1 MANTITNILDKIL
14 AQGLLT
20 LREAAIMPILCN
32 TDYQGAAAEEGDT
45 IDVPRPVIQVVSTV
59 AASSTNKAP
68 ASKAPS
74 KVQISLDQWKM
85 TDFHLTDKELA
96 EIDRN
101 RHFIPMQT
109 SEAARALGNNV
120 DNFLHG
126 KYTGIYGYVGTAGT
140 VPFSTVATTTG
151 ARKVLNTQLAPM
163 SQRRI
168 VMDPNA
174 EDQALQLSAY
184 SDLEKTGDVGVKMEG
199 EIGRK
204 FGVDHFMSQNVGTH
218 TTGTIVSAQVAST
231 TAIGVSALGINGLTA
246 GGTLIVGDVF
256 TIAGDTQTYTINTAG
271 TTTLVSTV
279 AQNLSIDPPLKV
291 IASATS
297 VIQVKG
303 SHVVNLA
310 FNRGAIAYVT
320 RPIADAVGGL
330 TGGNPSSTL
339 TDNVTGLT
347 MRLEVVRQHKQNA
360 FQFDMLYGGNLVRPE
375 FGCRI
380 AG

>member
-32 TDYQGAAAEEGDT
+32 TDYQGAAAEQGDT

>member
-1 MANTITNILDKIL
+1 MANTLTNILDKIL

-20 LREAAIMPILCN
+20 LREAAVMPLLTS
-32 TDYQGAAAEEGDT
+32 TDYQGEAAEQGDT
-45 IDVPRPVIQVVSTV
+45 IDVPRPVAQVVSSV
-59 AASSTNKAP
+59 VPAAGDKTASNKV
-68 ASKAPS
+68 PS
-74 KVQISLDQWKM
+74 KVQIAMDQWKM

-109 SEAARALGNNV
+109 AEAARALGNTA
-120 DNFLHG
+120 DTFIHG
-126 KYTGIYGYVGTAGT
+126 KYTGVYGYVGTAAT
-140 VPFSTVATTTG
+140 VPFSTVATTTN
-151 ARKVLNTQLAPM
+151 ARKVLNTQLAPTT
-163 SQRRI
+163 QRRI

-174 EDQALQLSAY
+174 EDQALQLAAY
-184 SDLEKTGDVGVKMEG
+184 SDLEKTGDIAVKIEG
-199 EIGRK
+199 ELGRK
-204 FGVDHFMSQNVGTH
+204 FGIDHFMSQNVQTH

-246 GGTLIVGDVF
+246 GGTLVLGDVF
-256 TIAGDTQTYTINTAG
+256 TIAGDSQTYTINTAG

-297 VIQVKG
+297 VIQVKAT
-303 SHVVNLA
+303 HVVNLA
-310 FNRGAIAYVT
+310 FNRQAFAYVT
-320 RPIADAVGGL
+320 RPIADAVGAL

-339 TDNVTGLT
+339 TDNLTGLT

-360 FQFDMLYGGNLVRPE
+360 FQFDMLYGANLVRPE
-375 FGCRI
+375 FATRI